1 MNKSA
6 TAACNTD
13 AKTVQTAV
21 GAYYVQNGQWP
32 VASSTW
38 GSADPLTSSTKGGP
52 YLHSFP
58 SSPYY
63 VISIGASGEVDVAL
77 TSRDS
82 GYALTPGAE
91 SYDTDNVCGQIAG
104 SASSPSNQ
112 TVAFTSANPSPVTI
126 TQPLGSAGNP
136 YASSG
141 SSAKLTAAT
150 GPTMGYYETVGSNEN
165 SFEFGPPG
173 ALVTYIE
180 PLCTAP
186 FCRLNSLQSVEA
198 EINEAY
204 SPDDG
209 NTFSRVAWAWDN
221 GSVIEVTAMT
231 AGSSYDGYEFEN
243 TSDPGL
249 STLGISPGQAL
260 ECGGLGSGESC
271 SAPPA
276 TTYTPTATATSG
288 LAPVFTIDGPSASV
302 CSISSGVVSFTGI
315 GTCTIDADQPGNS
328 SWNAA
333 PQAQQSITV
342 S

>member
-1 MNKSA
+1 LTITASKSS
-6 TAACNTD
+6 D
-13 AKTVQTAV
+13 
-21 GAYYVQNGQWP
+21 
-32 VASSTW
+32 
-38 GSADPLTSSTKGGP
+38 
-52 YLHSFP
+52 
-58 SSPYY
+58 
-63 VISIGASGEVDVAL
+63 
-77 TSRDS
+77 
-82 GYALTPGAE
+82 
-91 SYDTDNVCGQIAG
+91 
-104 SASSPSNQ
+104 Q

-141 SSAKLTAAT
+141 SSASLTAAT

-180 PLCTAP
+180 PQCTAP
-186 FCRLNSLQSVEA
+186 FCRVNSLQSVEA

-302 CSISSGVVSFTGI
+302 CSISSGVVSFTGT